1 MARPPSPREL
11 VRSLTACAESE
22 DEVNQ
27 ELEQLLVDHSS
38 LLAEALG
45 VGVERLLSLRQL
57 APDARRVRV
66 RALVSEARRKRQV
79 ASASV
84 AENLS
89 LAAATM
95 LSKLARWEESRLVL
109 DAKIVLGTGLVGDR
123 TRKYLRFAPD
133 ERAAVVI
140 KREKLV
146 EAARA
151 LKFADVECFLE
162 PHALRFAW
170 RGGVGGLALTSQQV
184 DSRERDAVLHV
195 VLTRPEPVRKVRAVP
210 AARERAS
217 SWVADVFGDLSVF

>member
-11 VRSLTACAESE
+11 LRNLTACAESE
-22 DEVNQ
+22 GEVNQ

-57 APDARRVRV
+57 SPDARRVRV

-84 AENLS
+84 AQNLS

-95 LSKLARWEESRLVL
+95 LSKLARWEERRLVL

-133 ERAAVVI
+133 ERAAVVVR
-140 KREKLV
+140 REKLV

-151 LKFADVECFLE
+151 LKFADLECFLE
-162 PHALRFAW
+162 PHALRFSW
-170 RGGVGGLALTSQQV
+170 RRGVGGLALTSQQV
-184 DSRERDAVLHV
+184 DSRERDAVQHV
-195 VLTRPEPVRKVRAVP
+195 VLARPAPVRKVRAVP